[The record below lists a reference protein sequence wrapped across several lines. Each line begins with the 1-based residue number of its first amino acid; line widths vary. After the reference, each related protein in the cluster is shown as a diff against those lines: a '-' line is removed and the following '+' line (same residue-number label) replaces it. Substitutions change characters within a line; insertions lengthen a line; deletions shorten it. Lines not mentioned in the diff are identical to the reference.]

1 MKHLERIIVGTAL
14 VVGSSVLLP
23 IAKETLSTAFQVG
36 GRAMTGIR
44 TGLQLIREE
53 VEDIVAEAQFERMK
67 NQIDQEMPK

>member
-1 MKHLERIIVGTAL
+1 MKHLERMIVGAAL

-23 IAKETLSTAFQVG
+23 IARETLSTAFHAG
-36 GRAMTGIR
+36 GRAMSGLR

-67 NQIDQEMPK
+67 TQIDQEMLK